1 MRLGSGRR
9 ALLVL
14 TLLTALVRPIF
25 IPPPPPPNTHT
36 HTHTHNPPSFRSAY
50 LPLCVLILSRV
61 HIKQVDQTEGAVKDA
76 WTIID
81 YNRALDLLSRGRAC
95 HIFDETDKY
104 HTGGAP
110 VARRV
115 TRAVTEY
122 EEAEAE
128 RRAAAII
135 EDHHAEAGKL
145 GGQRDTCKRDLRA
158 ASARLDAAKIIEFKD
173 AVVEK
178 SLNGFLYPEVRELE
192 ACVRRA
198 NDLLV
203 MVEDRAARMPERELD
218 LKPNMVKRFRK
229 EVNDLVRVVNEAHT
243 VADAEIK
250 RRADLENRAVQ
261 ARDMEI
267 IRTRQAADAKAQ
279 AAADAEKAR
288 KDAIDKLD
296 AEFIAAEEKA
306 EKEAAERQAALD
318 AERARMIMEVGKLE
332 EEQNS
337 EHSKVEEWAASW
349 DPMKFASA
357 EEREEAEIQH
367 EIKLEEM
374 KIRQAEESKKREE
387 KRKRLEAEIAVK
399 EAKLKKQLEEEGE
412 FVRAHR
418 GLHTHNTTHT
428 RARAQAPR
436 GFV

>member
-1 MRLGSGRR
+1 M
-9 ALLVL
+9 
-14 TLLTALVRPIF
+14 
-25 IPPPPPPNTHT
+25 
-36 HTHTHNPPSFRSAY
+36 
-50 LPLCVLILSRV
+50 
-61 HIKQVDQTEGAVKDA
+61 
-76 WTIID
+76 
-81 YNRALDLLSRGRAC
+81 
-95 HIFDETDKY
+95 
-104 HTGGAP
+104 
-110 VARRV
+110 ARRIM
-115 TRAVTEY
+115 RAVTEY

-145 GGQRDTCKRDLRA
+145 GAQRDSCKRDLRA
-158 ASARLDAAKIIEFKD
+158 TAASLDAVKIVEFKD
-173 AVVEK
+173 AEVEK
-178 SLNGFLYPEVRELE
+178 GLNGFLYPEVRDLE

-203 MVEDRAARMPERELD
+203 MVEDRAARVPDRELD

-229 EVNDLVRVVNEAHT
+229 EVNDLTRVVKEAHT
-243 VADAEIK
+243 IAEGEIK

-267 IRTRQAADAKAQ
+267 IRTRQAADAKEQ
-279 AAADAEKAR
+279 AVADVERAR

-374 KIRQAEESKKREE
+374 KIRQSEENKKREE
-387 KRKRLEAEIAVK
+387 KRKRLEAEIAAK
-399 EAKLKKQLEEEGE
+399 EDKLKKQLEVEGE
-412 FVRAHR
+412 IRAHHEH
-418 GLHTHNTTHT
+418 HTHIKCTTRTSHTYTHT
-428 RARAQAPR
+428 HTHIGR
-436 GFV
+436 